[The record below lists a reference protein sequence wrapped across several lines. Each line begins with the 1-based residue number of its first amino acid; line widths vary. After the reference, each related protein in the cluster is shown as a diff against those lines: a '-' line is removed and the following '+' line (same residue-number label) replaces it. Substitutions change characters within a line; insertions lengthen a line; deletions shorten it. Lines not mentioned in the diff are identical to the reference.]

1 MGVGKVK
8 FDINAILAPIPGDSP
23 AGEDVRYTGVYESIK
38 EARRADDT
46 LNQGDWQREVKRSD
60 WGTVI
65 DVAGEALGA
74 RTKDIQIAVWLIEG
88 LIRKQGFAGLNA
100 GLTIL
105 DSFIRDFWD
114 HVYPLAEDGDLEY
127 RAGPLEFLNDKVSLS
142 IREIPLTDEKASEGF
157 SWNKWQ
163 ESRQV
168 GYEKDTKNQWGDT
181 DENKMRV
188 RQEHIAEGRIPA
200 ETFDTA
206 AGQSSKEFY
215 LKLADDIDACIAAY
229 GRFDAVVDEKFGRE
243 APRLSDLQKAC
254 EDSQRVVGTIL
265 KDRGGRDIPAPAPQ
279 AQPEAAPEPEKP
291 KKGKAPKAKQ
301 EEQVAP
307 QRVQQAPAEAR
318 QFVAPAVQYTDQ
330 ASFEDA
336 VWQTAQDTLTSS
348 GINPALTQLLS
359 ASGSATSPRQKNRY
373 RLMMA
378 KLALL
383 AERPDIS
390 RPIVEEL
397 YALINEIQ
405 LEKWESPLWIAEV
418 IEAYY
423 QCLTSPGASEDD
435 RLKAENELF
444 PKLCSLDITKA
455 LAYKKGG

>member
-1 MGVGKVK
+1 MGKAL
-8 FDINAILAPIPGDSP
+8 FDLNAILAPIPGDNP
-23 AGEDVRYTGVYESIK
+23 AGEDLRYTDVYERIK

-65 DVAGEALGA
+65 EVASVALGT
-74 RTKDIQIAVWLIEG
+74 RTKDIQIAVWLVEG

-127 RAGPLEFLNDKVSLS
+127 RAGPLEFLNDKVSLA
-142 IREIPLTDEKASEGF
+142 IRDIPLTDEKASEGY

-168 GYEKDTKNQWGDT
+168 GYEKDTKNQYGDV
-181 DENKMRV
+181 DDNKLRA
-188 RQEHIAEGRIPA
+188 RQEHVEEGRIPA
-200 ETFDTA
+200 ETFDA
-206 AGQSSKEFY
+206 ASSQSSKEFY
-215 LKLADDIDACIAAY
+215 VKLADDIDACIAVY
-229 GRFDAVVDEKFGRE
+229 GRLDAVVDEKFGRD
-243 APRLSDLQKAC
+243 APRLSDLMKAAQDC
-254 EDSQRVVGTIL
+254 QRVVNTIL
-265 KDRGGRDIPAPAPQ
+265 KDRGGRDIPAVAPAAEP
-279 AQPEAAPEPEKP
+279 AAAPETGKP
-291 KKGKAPKAKQ
+291 KKGKAAKAAQQ
-301 EEQVAP
+301 EVKMATDP
-307 QRVQQAPAEAR
+307 AQQAPAEAR
-318 QFVAPAVQYTDQ
+318 QFVAPSVQFTDQ
-330 ASFEDA
+330 ATLEDA
-336 VWQTAQDTLTSS
+336 IWQTAQDTLTTS
-348 GINPALTQLLS
+348 GINPALTQLLG
-359 ASGSATSPRQKNRY
+359 ASGSASSARQKNRY
-373 RLMMA
+373 RLMIA
-378 KLALL
+378 KLALM
-383 AERPDIS
+383 AERPDIA

-397 YALINEIQ
+397 YALIGELN

-423 QCLTSPGASEDD
+423 QCLTAAGASEDD
-435 RLKAENELF
+435 RSKAENELF

>member
-1 MGVGKVK
+1 MGKAL
-8 FDINAILAPIPGDSP
+8 FDLNAILAPIPGDNP
-23 AGEDVRYTGVYESIK
+23 AGEDLRYTDVYERIK

-65 DVAGEALGA
+65 EVASVALGT
-74 RTKDIQIAVWLIEG
+74 RTKDIQIAVWLVEG

-127 RAGPLEFLNDKVSLS
+127 RAGPLEFLNDKVSLA
-142 IREIPLTDEKASEGF
+142 IRDIPLTDEKASEGY

-168 GYEKDTKNQWGDT
+168 GYEKDTKNQYGDV
-181 DENKMRV
+181 DDNKLRA
-188 RQEHIAEGRIPA
+188 RQEHVEEGRIPA
-200 ETFDTA
+200 ETFDA
-206 AGQSSKEFY
+206 ASSQSSKEFY
-215 LKLADDIDACIAAY
+215 VKLADDIDACIAVY
-229 GRFDAVVDEKFGRE
+229 GRLDAVVDEKFGRD
-243 APRLSDLQKAC
+243 APRLSDLMKAAQDC
-254 EDSQRVVGTIL
+254 QRVVNTIL
-265 KDRGGRDIPAPAPQ
+265 KDRGGRDIPAVAPAAEP
-279 AQPEAAPEPEKP
+279 ATAPETGKP
-291 KKGKAPKAKQ
+291 KKGKAAKAAQQ
-301 EEQVAP
+301 EVKMATDP
-307 QRVQQAPAEAR
+307 AQQAPAEAR
-318 QFVAPAVQYTDQ
+318 QFVAPSVQFTDQ
-330 ASFEDA
+330 ATLEDA
-336 VWQTAQDTLTSS
+336 IWQTAQDTLTTS
-348 GINPALTQLLS
+348 GINPALTQLLG
-359 ASGSATSPRQKNRY
+359 ASGSASSARQKNRY

-378 KLALL
+378 KLALM
-383 AERPDIS
+383 AERPDIA

-397 YALINEIQ
+397 YALINEIH

>member
-1 MGVGKVK
+1 VTMGKAM
-8 FDINAILAPIPGDSP
+8 FDLNAILAPIPGDNP
-23 AGEDVRYTGVYESIK
+23 AGEDLRYTDIYERIK
-38 EARRADDT
+38 EARRADDM

-65 DVAGEALGA
+65 DVAADALSA

-100 GLTIL
+100 GMTIL
-105 DSFIRDFWD
+105 DRFIRDFWD

-127 RAGPLEFLNDKVSLS
+127 RAGPLEFLNDKVSLT
-142 IREIPLTDEKASEGF
+142 IREISLTDEKASEGF
-157 SWNKWQ
+157 PWNKWQ

-168 GYEKDTKNQWGDT
+168 GYEKDTKNQYGDT
-181 DENKMRV
+181 DDNKLRA
-188 RQEHIAEGRIPA
+188 RQGYIEEGRIAA
-200 ETFDTA
+200 ETFDA
-206 AGQSSKEFY
+206 AVSQSSKEFY
-215 LKLADDIDACIAAY
+215 VKLADDIDACIAAY
-229 GRFDAVVDEKFGRE
+229 GMLDAVVDERFGRD

-254 EDSQRVVGTIL
+254 EDCQRVVNTIL
-265 KDRGGRDIPAPAPQ
+265 KDRGGRDIPAPFPAAP
-279 AQPEAAPEPEKP
+279 AAAPEPAKP
-291 KKGKAPKAKQ
+291 KKGKAAKAAQQEEKMATDTAKQ
-301 EEQVAP
+301 T
-307 QRVQQAPAEAR
+307 PAQAR
-318 QFVAPAVQYTDQ
+318 QFVAPTVQYTDQ
-330 ASFEDA
+330 ASYEDA
-336 VWQTAQDTLTSS
+336 VWQGAQDTLASS
-348 GINPALTQLLS
+348 GINPALTQLLG
-359 ASGSATSPRQKNRY
+359 ASGSAPSARQKNRY

-378 KLALL
+378 KLALI
-383 AERPDIS
+383 AERPDIA

-397 YALINEIQ
+397 YALISELN

-423 QCLTSPGASEDD
+423 QCLTSAGASEDD

>member
-1 MGVGKVK
+1 MNMGKAK
-8 FDINAILAPIPGDSP
+8 IDMDAILAPIPGDST
-23 AGEDVRYTGVYESIK
+23 AGEDVRYTDVYERIK
-38 EARRADDT
+38 EARRADDM

-60 WGTVI
+60 WSAVI
-65 DVAGEALGA
+65 DVAAEALST

-105 DSFIRDFWD
+105 ERFIREFWD

-127 RAGPLEFLNDKVSLS
+127 RAGPLEFLNDKVSLA
-142 IREIPLTDEKASEGF
+142 IRDIPLTDEKAAEGY

-181 DENKMRV
+181 DETKMRA
-188 RQEHIAEGRIPA
+188 RQEHIDEGRIPA

-206 AGQSSKEFY
+206 MSQSSKEFY
-215 LKLADDIDACIAAY
+215 IKLADDIDACMAAY
-229 GRFDAVVDEKFGRE
+229 SRLDAVVEEKFGRD

-254 EDSQRVVGTIL
+254 EDCQRVVNSIL
-265 KDRGGRDIPAPAPQ
+265 KDRGGRDIPAPKKVEE
-279 AQPEAAPEPEKP
+279 PEAAPEPEKP
-291 KKGKAPKAKQ
+291 KKGKAPKVKQ
-301 EEQVAP
+301 EEAMAP
-307 QRVQQAPAEAR
+307 QNVQQAPVQAV
-318 QFVAPAVQYTDQ
+318 QFVAPTAQYTDQ
-330 ASFEDA
+330 ASYEDA
-336 VWQTAQDTLTSS
+336 IWQTAQDTLSSS
-348 GINPALTQLLS
+348 GINPALTQLLG
-359 ASGSATSPRQKNRY
+359 ASGSAPSARQKNRY

-378 KLALL
+378 KLALQ
-383 AERPDIS
+383 AERPDIA

-397 YALINEIQ
+397 YALIGEIH

-423 QCLTSPGASEDD
+423 QCLTSPGSSDDD
-435 RLKAENELF
+435 RMKAENELF